1 MTKKS
6 CDRMVIKEVIVIP
19 KETFFNLPLEK
30 RERII
35 EAAIDEFSRNAYRE
49 ARINEIIRLSSIPKG
64 SFYQYF
70 EDKKDLFK
78 YVIDLLY
85 EKKMDAI
92 SSVMNSA
99 VNASV
104 FQVLRLM
111 AEAAI
116 EMAEENPRLSKIG
129 DRLMADP
136 ALMREIFED
145 YRLSSDGLMEGL
157 VKQGIE
163 RDDIA
168 PWVDPSLAARL
179 ITAFL
184 LALGDAVRESGSGN
198 LTEEAR
204 KKFYSMVDILEKGMR
219 RREQDDRS

>member
-1 MTKKS
+1 MTDKS
-6 CDRMVIKEVIVIP
+6 YDQMVMKEVFVIP

-35 EAAIDEFSRNAYRE
+35 EAAIDEFSRNDYRE
-49 ARINEIIRLSSIPKG
+49 ARINEIVRLSSIPKG

-70 EDKKDLFK
+70 EDKKDLFR

-85 EKKMDAI
+85 EKKMKVI
-92 SSVMNSA
+92 SAVMNSA
-99 VNASV
+99 MNASV
-104 FQVLRLM
+104 FQTLRLM

-116 EMAEENPRLSKIG
+116 EMAEENPRLSRIG

-136 ALMREIFED
+136 ALMREVFED
-145 YRLSSDGLMEGL
+145 YRPSSDGLMESL

-163 RDDIA
+163 RGDIA
-168 PWVDPSLAARL
+168 PWVDPSLAARV

-184 LALGDAVRESGSGN
+184 LALGDAVRETASSN

-204 KKFYSMVDILEKGMR
+204 KKFYSMVDILENGMR

>member
-1 MTKKS
+1 M
-6 CDRMVIKEVIVIP
+6 KEVFVIP

-35 EAAIDEFSRNAYRE
+35 EAAIDEFSRNDYRE
-49 ARINEIIRLSSIPKG
+49 ARINEIVRLSSIPKG

-70 EDKKDLFK
+70 EDKKDLFR

-85 EKKMDAI
+85 EKKMKVI
-92 SSVMNSA
+92 SAVMNSA
-99 VNASV
+99 MNASV
-104 FQVLRLM
+104 FQTLRLM

-116 EMAEENPRLSKIG
+116 EMAEENPRLSRIG

-136 ALMREIFED
+136 ALMREVFED
-145 YRLSSDGLMEGL
+145 YRPSSDGLMESL

-163 RDDIA
+163 RGDIA

-184 LALGDAVRESGSGN
+184 LALGDAVRETASSN

-204 KKFYSMVDILEKGMR
+204 KKFYSMVDILENGMR

>member
-1 MTKKS
+1 MTDKS
-6 CDRMVIKEVIVIP
+6 YDQMVMKEVFVIP

-35 EAAIDEFSRNAYRE
+35 EAAIDEFSRNDYRE
-49 ARINEIIRLSSIPKG
+49 ARINEIVRLSSIPKG

-70 EDKKDLFK
+70 EDKKDLFR

-85 EKKMDAI
+85 EKKMKVI
-92 SSVMNSA
+92 SAVMNSA
-99 VNASV
+99 MNASV
-104 FQVLRLM
+104 FQTLRLM

-116 EMAEENPRLSKIG
+116 EMAEENPRLSRIG

-136 ALMREIFED
+136 TLMREVFED
-145 YRLSSDGLMEGL
+145 YRPSSDGLMESL

-163 RDDIA
+163 RGDIA

-184 LALGDAVRESGSGN
+184 LALGDAVRETASSN

-204 KKFYSMVDILEKGMR
+204 KKFYSMVDILENGMR

>member
-1 MTKKS
+1 MTDKS
-6 CDRMVIKEVIVIP
+6 YDQMVMKEVFVIP

-35 EAAIDEFSRNAYRE
+35 EAAIDEFSRNDYRE
-49 ARINEIIRLSSIPKG
+49 ARINEIVRLSSIPKG

-70 EDKKDLFK
+70 EDKKDLFR

-85 EKKMDAI
+85 EKKMKVI
-92 SSVMNSA
+92 SAVMNSA
-99 VNASV
+99 MNASV
-104 FQVLRLM
+104 FQTLRLM

-116 EMAEENPRLSKIG
+116 EMAEENPRLSRIG

-136 ALMREIFED
+136 ALMREVFED
-145 YRLSSDGLMEGL
+145 YRPSSDGLMESL

-163 RDDIA
+163 RGDIA

-184 LALGDAVRESGSGN
+184 LALGDAVRETASSN

-204 KKFYSMVDILEKGMR
+204 KKFYSMVDILENGMR